1 MRHEMKS
8 TGKKSLGVQVR
19 FVAQLLV
26 LVVLGAQPAVA
37 AFLPGVNSRTLT
49 HAGVLRDFDVYAP
62 ASYTGVQEV
71 PVVVDLHGFSS
82 DKGGHR
88 GISGWTDKAE
98 TEGFLVV
105 HPNGLFNSWNAGTCC
120 GTAMTNGVDDVGF
133 LRAVV
138 EAVAA
143 EGSVNAARIYVTG
156 LSNGGAMSH
165 RIACEAADVFAAAA
179 PMAFPV
185 PYTDFPNQCLPER
198 PIPVLAFMGL
208 SDVVIPYSNG
218 FFGGALPSLDAW
230 RTKNACGT
238 GPLEVQETYG
248 GSNCQV
254 DTSCGGGA
262 EVGLCSIRG
271 SVLGGIFAVYSG
283 HILYFNMDAVVLADR
298 AWAFLDQF
306 ALPAAIIPVPE
317 PGPLL
322 LQAMAL
328 LMLLGLRKRRMA
340 SPL

>member
-1 MRHEMKS
+1 
-8 TGKKSLGVQVR
+8 
-19 FVAQLLV
+19 
-26 LVVLGAQPAVA
+26 
-37 AFLPGVNSRTLT
+37 
-49 HAGVLRDFDVYAP
+49 
-62 ASYTGVQEV
+62 
-71 PVVVDLHGFSS
+71 VVVDIHGFGS
-82 DKGGHR
+82 DKVQHR
-88 GISGWTDKAE
+88 GFSGWTVKAE

-120 GTAMTNGVDDVGF
+120 GTAMTSGVDDVGF
-133 LRAVV
+133 LRAMVD
-138 EAVAA
+138 AIAA

-185 PYTDFPNQCLPER
+185 PYTDFPNQCFPAR

-208 SDVVIPYSNG
+208 TDVVIPYSSG
-218 FFGGALPSLDAW
+218 VFGGALPSLDAW
-230 RTKNACGT
+230 RAKNSCGT

-248 GSNCQV
+248 GSDCQI

-271 SVLGGIFAVYSG
+271 SAFAPPLDIYNG
-283 HILYFNMDAVVLADR
+283 HILYFNDDAVVLADR

-306 ALPAAIIPVPE
+306 ALSTATVPVA
-317 PGPLL
+317 GPLGWGML
-322 LQAMAL
+322 GLGLAAGGM
-328 LMLLGLRKRRMA
+328 LMLRFRGQ
-340 SPL
+340 